1 MVVSHHPGLDV
12 YFDDITYYDSLQ
24 ARFIDGIVHLIA
36 STKTIIPQQ
45 RRSLNTNINHN
56 IHIPQINTTDY
67 SVVEIFVGNS

>member
-24 ARFIDGIVHLIA
+24 ARFIDGIVHLMA

-56 IHIPQINTTDY
+56 IGSQCFDF
-67 SVVEIFVGNS
+67 SVVQCSIHLR